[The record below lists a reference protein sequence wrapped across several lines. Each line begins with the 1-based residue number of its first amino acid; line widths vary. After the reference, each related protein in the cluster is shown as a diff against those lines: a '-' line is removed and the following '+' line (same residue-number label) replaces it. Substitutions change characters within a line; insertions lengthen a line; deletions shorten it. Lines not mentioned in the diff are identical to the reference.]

1 MANLYFAFLQYTRAS
16 HPPANFIVMTSPDRI
31 LSVNINEC
39 RVLQVSLVL
48 RFKFKTDLII
58 NWIYP
63 IKTHSRETWGKSTL
77 GLTVEVIHACISVC
91 GGGGGGGDC
100 DFLDYFSK
108 LWREVENRIYQER
121 LNFYLSFF
129 V

>member
-16 HPPANFIVMTSPDRI
+16 HPPANVIVMTSPDRI
-31 LSVNINEC
+31 LSGEYC

-63 IKTHSRETWGKSTL
+63 IKTHG
-77 GLTVEVIHACISVC
+77 
-91 GGGGGGGDC
+91 
-100 DFLDYFSK
+100 
-108 LWREVENRIYQER
+108 ER
-121 LNFYLSFF
+121 LGASLCRHGNK
-129 V
+129 